1 MSEIFKKIPLV
12 MAEIGAIGKTRNNPQ
27 QGYKFRGIDEVYNAV
42 NAALAKHEVF
52 CVPTVLEMTREERQ
66 TKQGGTLLY
75 TILKIKYL
83 FYASDGSNFECITM
97 GEAMDSGDKSC
108 NKAMSAAQKYAFFQ
122 VFSIPT
128 EEHKDT
134 ELESHQVAGKKSSVQ
149 VAEKQGVPAS
159 SPEPPA
165 PSLLTYQQLADKVT
179 SSENSF
185 ELQARWKKYAD
196 SIKALS
202 EPGKKELSTLKDKMK
217 KLFEVC
223 TKDMATCKQTLT
235 DGSGNIGCSATHLDC
250 IINKKEV
257 K

>member
-1 MSEIFKKIPLV
+1 MSDIFKKIPLV
-12 MAEIGAIGKTRNNPQ
+12 TAEIGAIGKTRNNPQ

-52 CVPTVLEMTREERQ
+52 CVPTVLEMAREERQ

-83 FYASDGSNFECITM
+83 FYASDGSNFECVTM

-134 ELESHQVAGKKSSVQ
+134 EIESHQVVKKSSVQ

-165 PSLLTYQQLADKVT
+165 PSTIGGKDFA
-179 SSENSF
+179 F
-185 ELQARWKKYAD
+185 LQAMGKEKSRVGEEVYYAMLGEYGYEKSTEIHD
-196 SIKALS
+196 SDQRKQVYKALLALHDK
-202 EPGKKELSTLKDKMK
+202 EKK
-217 KLFEVC
+217 
-223 TKDMATCKQTLT
+223 
-235 DGSGNIGCSATHLDC
+235 
-250 IINKKEV
+250 
-257 K
+257 

>member
-165 PSLLTYQQLADKVT
+165 PSISKPVDKD
-179 SSENSF
+179 F
-185 ELQARWKKYAD
+185 AFLQAMGKEKARVGEETYYAMLGEYGYEKSTEIHD
-196 SIKALS
+196 SDQRKQVYKALLALHDK
-202 EPGKKELSTLKDKMK
+202 EKK
-217 KLFEVC
+217 
-223 TKDMATCKQTLT
+223 
-235 DGSGNIGCSATHLDC
+235 
-250 IINKKEV
+250 
-257 K
+257 